1 MNRAW
6 VVLVAGAVGCK
17 EPAPVAT
24 TSTLSDSAGIQ
35 IVSSTAPA
43 WGDRAAWKVAGSAT
57 LTLGGVAGD
66 SALDF
71 SGIVGAARLSDGSLV
86 VANGSTRELR
96 WFSAQGK
103 HLRTVGGRRSATGE
117 FASLSGF
124 YAVGDSLVVWDGRA
138 RVLTYLTPSGDIM
151 RQDTLRLGDSLR
163 VFGIVGVFSDG
174 TVLAEAGVPLE
185 LKDREPGFLRP
196 GRSLFHFSAST
207 QADSI
212 GVVPGEELYLSNTD
226 GNAALFAVPFGLG
239 SRLAVL
245 PDGYVTSEGDRMQL
259 EQRDMNGRLQRIVR
273 WPGSRVPVS
282 TEDIDRQGRALLGS
296 AGTGLQ
302 RARLDSV
309 WRQVPKPDSL
319 PAVIGLI
326 PDPQSLAWVRRGG
339 HVGDSEAEWW
349 VFAKEGAWLGSVTL
363 PSISSPLAIS
373 GEWIVLRSA
382 GEDRIERVE
391 VRRLRR

>member
-1 MNRAW
+1 L
-6 VVLVAGAVGCK
+6 VLIAAAVGCK
-17 EPAPVAT
+17 EPEPVAS
-24 TSTLSDSAGIQ
+24 TSTVSDSAGIRV
-35 IVSSTAPA
+35 VSSTAPA
-43 WGDRAAWKVAGSAT
+43 WGDRAAWKVAGRAT

-71 SGIVGAARLSDGSLV
+71 SGIVGAARLSDGGLV

-96 WFSAQGK
+96 WFSATGK
-103 HLRTVGGRRSATGE
+103 HLRTVGGRRGTAGT
-117 FASLSGF
+117 FAALSGF

-138 RVLTYLTPSGDIM
+138 RVLTHLTSAGDIM
-151 RQDTLRLGDSLR
+151 RQDTLRLEDSLR
-163 VFGIVGVFSDG
+163 VFGIVGVFADG
-174 TVLAEAGVPLE
+174 SVLAEAGVPLE

-196 GRSLFHFSAST
+196 GRSLFRFPSNA

-226 GNAALFAVPFGLG
+226 GNAALSAVPFGLG

-245 PDGYVTSEGDRMQL
+245 PDGYVTSKGDRMQL
-259 EQRDMNGRLQRIVR
+259 EQRDVNGRLQGIVR
-273 WPGSRVPVS
+273 WPGNRVPVS
-282 TEDIDRQGRALLGS
+282 TDDIDRQGRALLGS

-309 WRQVPKPDSL
+309 WRAVPKPDSL
-319 PAVIGLI
+319 PAVIGLM
-326 PDPQSLAWVRRGG
+326 PDPLSLAWVRRGG
-339 HVGDSEAEWW
+339 HVGDTEATWW
-349 VFAKEGAWLGSVTL
+349 VFSKEGAWLGSVTL

-373 GEWIVLRSA
+373 DEWIVLRTA